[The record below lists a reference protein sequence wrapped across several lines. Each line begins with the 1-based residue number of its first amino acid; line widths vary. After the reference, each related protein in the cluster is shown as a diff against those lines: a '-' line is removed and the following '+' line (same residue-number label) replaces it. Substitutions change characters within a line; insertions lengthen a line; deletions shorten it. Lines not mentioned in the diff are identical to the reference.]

1 MDIFYK
7 IIALLGGLAM
17 FLYGM
22 RVMGDGLKSSSGPVM
37 KDALS
42 KVTNNPALGFL
53 FGMLVTCMIQSST
66 ATIVLTVGLVG
77 AGLLTFRQSIGIVL
91 GANVGTA
98 ITAQIIR
105 LMDLSAGSGSILYF
119 FKADNLAPLALAI
132 GMVCIM
138 FLKSDRAK
146 KAGGILSGFG
156 ILFMGLIYMS
166 ASVSTM
172 GESLGHLL
180 TAFED
185 NYFLGFLSGIVVT
198 GIIQSSS
205 AVVGILQS
213 MASSV
218 GVRFCGVFAVIL
230 GVNIG
235 DCLTTFL
242 VSRIGAKPEQI
253 RTALVHVIYN
263 VFAAT
268 LITILLAALR
278 LTGVLG
284 DNIWY
289 ATLNSGGVANVH
301 GIFRLL
307 PAVCLLP
314 LTGVFAAIAEKLVPD
329 APKDAEDEEIEDALR
344 DLDYHLIN
352 SPSIALGQAAH
363 LISHMGAVALHNYDA
378 VLQQIEDYDEARA
391 ERIEH
396 REDMLDRMADAAN
409 RYVVDI
415 SPYISEEA
423 DSRSQDFQIKAL
435 TCFERMGDHAV
446 NITDDL
452 KALRENGG
460 TFSPHA
466 EQELHVALDAVGEIL
481 GITYDAYRRNDLY
494 AATHVE
500 PLEEV
505 IDELIQTMRA
515 NHIYRMTHGLCQ
527 IYSGLQ
533 YENILSNLE
542 RLSDQC
548 SDLAVFM
555 LSHANPALIGQEHQY
570 IHDLHRSH
578 GTEYQTLFQSNFAKY
593 FGQLEAIT
601 PPGEAP
607 QP

>member
-7 IIALLGGLAM
+7 IIALFGGLSM

-22 RVMGDGLKSSSGPVM
+22 RVMGDGLKSSSGGVM
-37 KDALS
+37 KEALS
-42 KVTNNPALGFL
+42 RVTNNPALGFL

-77 AGLLTFRQSIGIVL
+77 AGLLPFRQSIGIVL

-119 FKADNLAPLALAI
+119 FKADNLAPLALTI

-138 FLKSDRAK
+138 FLKSDKAK

-172 GESLGHLL
+172 GDSLGHLL

-213 MASSV
+213 MASSM

-235 DCLTTFL
+235 DCLTTFI

-263 VFAAT
+263 IFAAS
-268 LITILLAALR
+268 LITILLSLGR
-278 LTGVLG
+278 MTGLLG
-284 DNIWY
+284 DSLWY

-314 LTGVFAAIAEKLVPD
+314 LTGLFAKIAERIVPD
-329 APKDAEDEEIEDALR
+329 APKDAEDQEIEQALR
-344 DLDYHLIN
+344 ALDYHLIN
-352 SPSIALGQAAH
+352 SPAIALGQAAQ
-363 LISHMGAVALHNYDA
+363 LISYMASVALHNYDA
-378 VLQQIEDYDEARA
+378 VLQQIENYDEDRA
-391 ERIEH
+391 KRIDH
-396 REDMLDRMADAAN
+396 REEMLDQMADAAN
-409 RYVVDI
+409 RYVVEV

-423 DSRSQDFQIKAL
+423 DGRNQDFQIKAL

-452 KALRENGG
+452 KELREHGG
-460 TFSPHA
+460 SFSPNA
-466 EQELHVALDAVGEIL
+466 TKELHIALDAVGEIL
-481 GITYDAYRRNDLY
+481 GITYNAYKTHDLL

-505 IDELIQTMRA
+505 IDDLIKAMRA
-515 NHIYRMTHGLCQ
+515 NHIYRMTHGLCE

-533 YENILSNLE
+533 FENILSNLE

-555 LSHANPALIGQEHQY
+555 LSHDDPSLIGQEHQY
-570 IHDLHRSH
+570 LHDLHRSQDP
-578 GTEYQTLFQSNFAKY
+578 TYQTLFQSNFAKY
-593 FGQLEAIT
+593 FGQLDAVT
-601 PPGEAP
+601 PPGTDPTA
-607 QP
+607 

>member
-22 RVMGDGLKSSSGPVM
+22 RVMGDGLKSSSGTVM

-42 KVTNNPALGFL
+42 KVTNNRALGFL

-119 FKADNLAPLALAI
+119 FKADNLAPLSLAI

-242 VSRIGAKPEQI
+242 VSRIGAKPEQV

-263 VFAAT
+263 VFAAS
-268 LITILLAALR
+268 LITILLTVLR

-314 LTGVFAAIAEKLVPD
+314 LTGVFAAIAEKIVPD

-363 LISHMGAVALHNYDA
+363 LISHMGAVALHNYEA
-378 VLQQIEDYDEARA
+378 VLQQINDYDEARNA
-391 ERIEH
+391 RIEH
-396 REDMLDRMADAAN
+396 REDMLDKMADAAN
-409 RYVVDI
+409 RYIVDI

-423 DSRSQDFQIKAL
+423 DSRAQDFQIKAL

-446 NITDDL
+446 NIIDDL
-452 KALRENGG
+452 KALRENNGA
-460 TFSPHA
+460 FSPHA
-466 EQELHVALDAVGEIL
+466 ERELHVALDAVSEIMQ
-481 GITYDAYRRNDLY
+481 ITFDAYEKHDIY
-494 AATHVE
+494 AITHVE

-555 LSHANPALIGQEHQY
+555 LSHNTPSLIGQEHQY
-570 IHDLHRSH
+570 IHDLHRSQ

-593 FGQLEAIT
+593 FGQLDAIT
-601 PPGEAP
+601 PPGEPP

>member
-1 MDIFYK
+1 
-7 IIALLGGLAM
+7 
-17 FLYGM
+17 
-22 RVMGDGLKSSSGPVM
+22 
-37 KDALS
+37 
-42 KVTNNPALGFL
+42 
-53 FGMLVTCMIQSST
+53 
-66 ATIVLTVGLVG
+66 
-77 AGLLTFRQSIGIVL
+77 
-91 GANVGTA
+91 
-98 ITAQIIR
+98 
-105 LMDLSAGSGSILYF
+105 
-119 FKADNLAPLALAI
+119 
-132 GMVCIM
+132 MVCIM
-138 FLKSDRAK
+138 FLKSDKAK

-172 GESLGHLL
+172 GDSLGHLL

-213 MASSV
+213 MASSM

-235 DCLTTFL
+235 DCLTTFI

-263 VFAAT
+263 IFAAS
-268 LITILLAALR
+268 LITILLSLGR
-278 LTGVLG
+278 MTGLLG
-284 DNIWY
+284 DSLWY

-314 LTGVFAAIAEKLVPD
+314 LTGLFAKIAERIVPD
-329 APKDAEDEEIEDALR
+329 APKDAEDQEIEQALR
-344 DLDYHLIN
+344 ALDYHLIN
-352 SPSIALGQAAH
+352 SPAIALGQAAQ
-363 LISHMGAVALHNYDA
+363 LISYMASVALHNYDA
-378 VLQQIEDYDEARA
+378 VQQQIENYDEDRA
-391 ERIEH
+391 KRIDH
-396 REDMLDRMADAAN
+396 REEMLDQMADAAN
-409 RYVVDI
+409 RYVVEV

-423 DSRSQDFQIKAL
+423 DGRNQDFQIKAL

-452 KALRENGG
+452 KELREHGG
-460 TFSPHA
+460 SFSPNA
-466 EQELHVALDAVGEIL
+466 TKELHIALDAVGEIL
-481 GITYDAYRRNDLY
+481 GITYNAYKTHDLL

-505 IDELIQTMRA
+505 IDDLIKAMRA
-515 NHIYRMTHGLCQ
+515 NHIYRMTHGLCE

-533 YENILSNLE
+533 FENILSNLE

-555 LSHANPALIGQEHQY
+555 LSHDDPGLIGQEHQY
-570 IHDLHRSH
+570 VHDLHRSQDP
-578 GTEYQTLFQSNFAKY
+578 TYQTLFQSNFAKY
-593 FGQLEAIT
+593 FGQLDAVT
-601 PPGEAP
+601 PPGTDPTA
-607 QP
+607 